1 MKRSNRLS
9 NIEPSQTFSIANRL
23 LQLKKEG
30 YPVIAMN
37 LGEASIDTPINIASA
52 GIEAIHDGHT
62 RYTPIGGTSRLKKA
76 IIKKFLRDQNT
87 QFEKNEILVSSGSKQ
102 SINNALMALLNTGDE
117 VIIPAP
123 YWCPYPS
130 MVRLA
135 GGTPVI
141 VQSSLENDFK
151 LTPEKLEEAITPNT
165 KLLIINNPNNP
176 TAVVYTEKEIIAIGE
191 TLKKYPYVY
200 VISDDVY
207 EKLIWSDQSFHNLLS
222 VCPDLRGRIITIN
235 SVSKSHAMT
244 GWRIGY
250 AAADERIIDAM
261 YRVQSQST
269 ACPCSISQ
277 YAAREA
283 LDCDQQIIEEQVLQ
297 YQEQHNLV
305 LQRLGSIDNIQTM
318 PSDGTFYS
326 FPCIKDL
333 LPKIG
338 FKSDEAFCRFLLDEV
353 HVGVVP
359 GSFFGSPG
367 YMRINFAIEK
377 KQLVEA
383 MDRIQSA
390 IVDRLADG

>member
-1 MKRSNRLS
+1 MKLSNRLDS
-9 NIEPSQTFSIANRL
+9 IEPSQTFSIANRL

-30 YPVIAMN
+30 CPVIAMN

-62 RYTPIGGTSRLKKA
+62 RYTPIGGTTRLKKA
-76 IIKKFLRDQNT
+76 IINKFIRDQNT

-102 SINNALMALLNTGDE
+102 SISNALLALLNVGDE

-123 YWCPYPS
+123 YWSPYPS

-135 GGTPVI
+135 SGNPVI
-141 VQSSLENDFK
+141 IQSNLENDFK
-151 LTPEKLEEAITPNT
+151 MTPDQLEAAITPKT

-176 TAVVYTEKEIIAIGE
+176 SGVIYTEKELIAIGE
-191 TLKKYPYVY
+191 TLKKYPYIY

-207 EKLIWSDQSFHNLLS
+207 EKLIWSEQSFHNLLS
-222 VCPDLRGRIITIN
+222 VCPDLRARIITIN

-250 AAADERIIDAM
+250 AAADERIIEAM
-261 YRVQSQST
+261 HLVQSQTTS
-269 ACPCSISQ
+269 CPCAISQ

-283 LDCDQQIIEEQVLQ
+283 LECDQQIIEEQVIQ
-297 YQEQHNLV
+297 YQEHHNFV
-305 LQRLGSIDNIQTM
+305 MQRLGQIEGIQTM
-318 PSDGTFYS
+318 PSDGTFYI
-326 FPCIKDL
+326 FPSVKAL

-338 FKSDEAFCRFLLDEV
+338 FKSDEAFCRFLLDDV

-367 YMRINFAIEK
+367 HIRLNFAIEK
-377 KQLVEA
+377 KQLTEA

-390 IVDRLADG
+390 IVDRLGDG

>member
-1 MKRSNRLS
+1 MKLSNRLDS
-9 NIEPSQTFSIANRL
+9 IEASQTFSIANRL

-62 RYTPIGGTSRLKKA
+62 RYTPIGGTARLKKA
-76 IIKKFLRDQNT
+76 IINKFIRDQNT
-87 QFEKNEILVSSGSKQ
+87 TFEKSEILVSSGSKQ
-102 SINNALMALLNTGDE
+102 SISNALMALLNNGDE

-123 YWCPYPS
+123 YWSPYPS
-130 MVRLA
+130 MVKLA
-135 GGTPVI
+135 GGAPVI
-141 VQSSLENDFK
+141 VQSTVENDFK
-151 LTPEKLEEAITPNT
+151 ITPEKLEEAITPKT

-176 TAVVYTEKEIIAIGE
+176 TGVMYSEKELIAIGE

-207 EKLIWSDQSFHNLLS
+207 EKLIWSEQTFHNLLS

-250 AAADERIIDAM
+250 AAADERIIDGM
-261 YRVQSQST
+261 YRVQSQTTS
-269 ACPCSISQ
+269 CPCAISQ

-283 LDCDQQIIEEQVLQ
+283 LECDQQIIEEQVLQ
-297 YQEQHNLV
+297 FQEHHNLV
-305 LQRLGSIDNIQTM
+305 MQRLGQIEGIQTM
-318 PSDGTFYS
+318 PSDGTFYI

-338 FKSDEAFCRFLLDEV
+338 FKSDEAFCRFLLDDL

-367 YMRINFAIEK
+367 HIRINFAIEK
-377 KQLVEA
+377 KQLIEA

-390 IVDRLADG
+390 IIDRLADG